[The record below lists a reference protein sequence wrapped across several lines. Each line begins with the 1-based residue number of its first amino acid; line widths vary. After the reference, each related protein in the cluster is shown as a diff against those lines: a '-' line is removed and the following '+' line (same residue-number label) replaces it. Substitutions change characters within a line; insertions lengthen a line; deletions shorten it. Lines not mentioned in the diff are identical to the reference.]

1 MNKQPVL
8 ATIVGD
14 GQRYAIPDGDNDAA
28 WMIHEKGNAGTL
40 YHGDR
45 VWVIP
50 PGEGGTGYHYCEAIK
65 KVK

>member
-8 ATIVGD
+8 AMIVGD
-14 GQRYAIPDGDNDAA
+14 GRRYANPENNKDIFWP
-28 WMIHEKGNAGTL
+28 IQERGNAGTL

-50 PGEGGTGYHYCEAIK
+50 PGEGGTGNHYCEAIK
-65 KVK
+65 KAK